1 MPDRVVGAEPEYFEA
16 SVFVHTH
23 CGIALDRPTETGPR
37 RPLRGAGGRL
47 DYVDNGIIHTPRE
60 DLDTAIRILRGGW
73 FPGDLS
79 TEVRQPRG
87 CASGA

>member
-1 MPDRVVGAEPEYFEA
+1 
-16 SVFVHTH
+16 
-23 CGIALDRPTETGPR
+23 
-37 RPLRGAGGRL
+37 LRGASGRL

-60 DLDTAIRILRGGW
+60 DLDAAIRILRGGW

-79 TEVRQPRG
+79 TEVRQPGG